1 MPATRE
7 VGDDLPGV
15 ELRQRFPPRRQAVR
29 MTPVPAASTDKAGYD
44 DVVLFFRVTF
54 HVLSRLLPAV
64 VVNGVPS

>member
-1 MPATRE
+1 
-7 VGDDLPGV
+7 
-15 ELRQRFPPRRQAVR
+15 

-44 DVVLFFRVTF
+44 DVVLVFRVTF